1 MTEQT
6 NLVPKTRFN
15 EFRNSYAWETRTLDS
30 IFIKIRNAFVG
41 TATPY
46 YVDSGNFYLQSNNVK
61 NGRINRS
68 TEIFIND
75 KFYKKQKDKW
85 LHTGDLVM
93 VQSGHVGHTAVIEKE
108 YDGIAAHALIM
119 FQGYKD
125 KADPYFLN
133 FQFQTKETKQKL
145 NSITTGNTIKHILAS
160 EMKEFEVHLP
170 KIEEQRKIGRFFKH
184 LDDLIILQNRKLE
197 KTKAIKDAYLSE
209 MFPAE
214 GEVVPKRRFTKF
226 DDDWNQCKVSE
237 FGNQISSGGTPKTNY
252 ENYWNGN
259 IPWIQSSDLT
269 EDIVAIKESRK
280 KITEEAVNNSATKI
294 IPKNSIAVVT
304 RVGVGKL
311 ALIPFEYATSQDFL
325 SISNLNLDKWFATY
339 ALYNVLQKE
348 KKSVQGTSIKGMT
361 KDDLLTK
368 EIMIPASHEE
378 QQQIGAYLLKLDN
391 LIALHQNKLNKLQ
404 NLKKAYL
411 TEMFI

>member
-1 MTEQT
+1 MIKQT
-6 NLVPKTRFN
+6 KLVPKRRFKEFHNTHPWERRKLGEESVIVAGGDINKEKISDVGMYPVFANALTNEGIVGYYKNDYRIEAPAVTVTGRGDVGHAQARKVNFTPVVRLLAIKSEHDVDYLENAINNQKVVVESTGVPQLTSPQLQNYKIYFPSLDEEKKIGKFFN
-15 EFRNSYAWETRTLDS
+15 EL
-30 IFIKIRNAFVG
+30 NA
-41 TATPY
+41 
-46 YVDSGNFYLQSNNVK
+46 
-61 NGRINRS
+61 I
-68 TEIFIND
+68 
-75 KFYKKQKDKW
+75 
-85 LHTGDLVM
+85 
-93 VQSGHVGHTAVIEKE
+93 
-108 YDGIAAHALIM
+108 IAH
-119 FQGYKD
+119 
-125 KADPYFLN
+125 
-133 FQFQTKETKQKL
+133 
-145 NSITTGNTIKHILAS
+145 H
-160 EMKEFEVHLP
+160 
-170 KIEEQRKIGRFFKH
+170 QRKSEKFKA
-184 LDDLIILQNRKLE
+184 L
-197 KTKAIKDAYLSE
+197 KAAYLSE

>member
-1 MTEQT
+1 MIEQT
-6 NLVPKTRFN
+6 NLLPKRRFKKFKNSGLWEKYKVFECGNQIFGGGTPKTGLEEYWNGNIPWIQSSDLIEDVLVVKEPRKKIT
-15 EFRNSYAWETRTLDS
+15 EEALKNSATKIIPKNSIAVVTRVGVGKLALMEVEYATSQDFIS
-30 IFIKIRNAFVG
+30 I
-41 TATPY
+41 
-46 YVDSGNFYLQSNNVK
+46 SNLK
-61 NGRINRS
+61 L
-68 TEIFIND
+68 
-75 KFYKKQKDKW
+75 DKW
-85 LHTGDLVM
+85 FTTYVLYHLL
-93 VQSGHVGHTAVIEKE
+93 QKEKE
-108 YDGIAAHALIM
+108 AV
-119 FQGYKD
+119 QGTSIKGM
-125 KADPYFLN
+125 
-133 FQFQTKETKQKL
+133 TK
-145 NSITTGNTIKHILAS
+145 
-160 EMKEFEVHLP
+160 
-170 KIEEQRKIGRFFKH
+170 
-184 LDDLIILQNRKLE
+184 DDLISKKITTPTSNNEQRSIGEYFLKLDNLITLQQRKLE
-197 KTKAIKDAYLSE
+197 KTKALKAAYLSE
-209 MFPAE
+209 MFPAK
-214 GEVVPKRRFTKF
+214 GEFVPKRRFTKF
-226 DDDWNQCKVSE
+226 DDDWKQRKVSE

-252 ENYWNGN
+252 ENYWNGD

-368 EIMIPASHEE
+368 EIMIPTSHEE
-378 QQQIGAYLLKLDN
+378 QQQIGAYFLKLDN
-391 LIALHQNKLNKLQ
+391 LIALHQHKLNKLQ

-411 TEMFI
+411 HEMFV